1 MSSVRLI
8 VYFFV
13 PTLCPK
19 IEPEGAVF
27 IVSPCP
33 LSGPSDYWESGSHS
47 QGWWGDGADVLQVR
61 DLSVRCQLCPLI
73 NGQVSQAA

>member
-8 VYFFV
+8 VCFFV

-33 LSGPSDYWESGSHS
+33 LSGPSDTGNLAHIRKVCGEMEQTHCRSET
-47 QGWWGDGADVLQVR
+47 
-61 DLSVRCQLCPLI
+61 
-73 NGQVSQAA
+73 